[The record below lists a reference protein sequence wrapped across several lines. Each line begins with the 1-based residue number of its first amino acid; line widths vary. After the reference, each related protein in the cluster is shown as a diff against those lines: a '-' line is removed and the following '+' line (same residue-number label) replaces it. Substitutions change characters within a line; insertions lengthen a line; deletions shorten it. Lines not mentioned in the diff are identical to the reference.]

1 MGTSRDFDAPTSLA
15 AISPTTST
23 EQQMLSLIERL
34 FHENDSLRRE
44 VGQLKTEVN
53 IVKAQLASFTS
64 TSPHHRNPARGWHEE
79 ARTRIGATDSRSA
92 PTHAYHCA
100 HHGCDWRNKRVTLQA
115 YVLHLQRKHR
125 VKIADNPD
133 VALLPV
139 RAT

>member
-15 AISPTTST
+15 AINPTTST

-34 FHENDSLRRE
+34 FHENDSMHTQVNKLT
-44 VGQLKTEVN
+44 TELN
-53 IVKAQLASFTS
+53 IIKAQLASLTS

-79 ARTRIGATDSRSA
+79 ARTIIGAPDSRSA
-92 PTHAYHCA
+92 PTNAYQCA